1 VYFAPDYLKID
12 RTSHISLSLTLGDPM
27 FRILFL
33 LFIVVPIIEI
43 ALLIQVSDVIGGFA
57 TIALVIVTAIIGA
70 KCVKQQGLG
79 AYTNVQQQMAQG
91 QLPGE
96 HIFTGLCVI
105 IAGVLLMT
113 PGIMTDVLGFL
124 LLTPAVRRSLSK
136 ALLAQASVKV
146 QTGFGGGFGAGFGQS
161 GQQNNPFEQQANRPF
176 EDAQSRQQERNVD
189 GSNTFE
195 GEYKRKD

>member
-1 VYFAPDYLKID
+1 
-12 RTSHISLSLTLGDPM
+12 M

-33 LFIVVPIIEI
+33 IFIVVPIIEI